1 MHHKLERRLLI
12 YTPLALLCCLA
23 GIWLGVAAAVWSFV
37 QVVLSSS
44 PIGLGHRRRISP
56 AVYPS
61 SNRRQDMGVFSRMTD
76 IINSNIN
83 SMLDQ
88 AEDPQ
93 KMIRLII
100 QEMEDTLVE
109 VRSSS
114 ARVLADR
121 KAAARRLEQIN
132 SEAAAWE
139 DKARLAV
146 SKGRED
152 LARAALQE
160 KHAIEEEVAVVEAE
174 LQATD
179 EHIAQLNEEVGQ
191 LQQKLTDARAKQK
204 ALLMRSKT
212 VESRI
217 KVKRQMQREKLDD
230 AFQRF
235 EHFERRMDNLEGQL
249 EAMDIGREVPPD
261 LAAEIDA
268 LQEDERINDE
278 LQRLKSELGEG
289 DDVQ

>member
-1 MHHKLERRLLI
+1 M
-12 YTPLALLCCLA
+12 
-23 GIWLGVAAAVWSFV
+23 GI
-37 QVVLSSS
+37 
-44 PIGLGHRRRISP
+44 
-56 AVYPS
+56 
-61 SNRRQDMGVFSRMTD
+61 FSRMTD

-83 SMLDQ
+83 SLLDQ
-88 AEDPQ
+88 AEDPE

-121 KAAARRLEQIN
+121 KTAARRLEQVQE
-132 SEAAAWE
+132 EADSWE
-139 DKARLAV
+139 EKAKLAI

-160 KHAIEEEVAVVEAE
+160 KHAIEDELATVAAE
-174 LQATD
+174 LKATD
-179 EHIAQLNEEVGQ
+179 EHIAQLNEEVSQ
-191 LQQKLTDARAKQK
+191 LQQKLTDAKAKQK
-204 ALLMRSKT
+204 ALMMRSKT

-217 KVKRQMQREKLDD
+217 KVKRQMHREALDG

-235 EHFERRMDNLEGQL
+235 EHFERRMDTLESQL
-249 EAMDIGREVPPD
+249 ESMDVGRDVPPD

-268 LQEDERINDE
+268 LEENERISDE
-278 LQRLKSELGEG
+278 LARLKSSMDGKPE
-289 DDVQ
+289 QS

>member
-1 MHHKLERRLLI
+1 M
-12 YTPLALLCCLA
+12 
-23 GIWLGVAAAVWSFV
+23 GI
-37 QVVLSSS
+37 
-44 PIGLGHRRRISP
+44 
-56 AVYPS
+56 
-61 SNRRQDMGVFSRMTD
+61 FSRMTD

-88 AEDPQ
+88 AEDPE

-121 KAAARRLEQIN
+121 KTAARSLEQVQA
-132 SEAAAWE
+132 EAESWE
-139 DKARLAV
+139 EKAKLAIT
-146 SKGRED
+146 KGRED

-160 KHAIEEEVAVVEAE
+160 KHAIEEEVRVVEAE
-174 LQATD
+174 LAATD
-179 EHIAQLNEEVGQ
+179 EHIAQLNQEVGQ
-191 LQQKLTDARAKQK
+191 LQQKLTDAKAKQK
-204 ALLMRSKT
+204 ALMMRSKT

-217 KVKRQMQREKLDD
+217 KVKRQMHREALDG

-235 EHFERRMDNLEGQL
+235 DHFERRMDNMESQL
-249 EAMDIGREVPPD
+249 ESMDVGRDVPPD

-268 LQEDERINDE
+268 LAEDERISDDLE
-278 LQRLKSELGEG
+278 RLKSEMSGKPE
-289 DDVQ
+289 QS

>member
-1 MHHKLERRLLI
+1 M
-12 YTPLALLCCLA
+12 
-23 GIWLGVAAAVWSFV
+23 GI
-37 QVVLSSS
+37 
-44 PIGLGHRRRISP
+44 
-56 AVYPS
+56 
-61 SNRRQDMGVFSRMTD
+61 FSRMTD

-121 KAAARRLEQIN
+121 KAAARRLEQL
-132 SEAAAWE
+132 EAEGASWE
-139 DKARLAV
+139 SKARLAI

-160 KHAIEEEVAVVEAE
+160 KRAIEEEQAAIQSE
-174 LQATD
+174 LEATD
-179 EHIAQLNEEVGQ
+179 EHITQLNVEVAQ
-191 LQQKLTDARAKQK
+191 LQQKLSEAKAKQK
-204 ALLMRSKT
+204 AMLMRTKT

-217 KVKRQMQREKLDD
+217 KVKRQFQREALDN

-249 EAMDIGREVPPD
+249 ESMDIGREVPQD
-261 LAAEIDA
+261 LVAEIDA
-268 LQEDERINDE
+268 LQDDEQINDE
-278 LQRLKSELGEG
+278 LQRLKTEMGS
-289 DDVQ
+289 

>member
-1 MHHKLERRLLI
+1 M
-12 YTPLALLCCLA
+12 
-23 GIWLGVAAAVWSFV
+23 GI
-37 QVVLSSS
+37 
-44 PIGLGHRRRISP
+44 
-56 AVYPS
+56 
-61 SNRRQDMGVFSRMTD
+61 FSRMTD

-88 AEDPQ
+88 AEDPE

-121 KAAARRLEQIN
+121 KAAARRLEQVRD
-132 SEAAAWE
+132 EARSWE

-146 SKGRED
+146 SKNRED

-160 KHAIEEEVAVVEAE
+160 KRAIEEEVAIVTAE
-174 LQATD
+174 LEATD
-179 EHIAQLNEEVGQ
+179 EHIAQLNDEVAK

-204 ALLMRSKT
+204 AMLMRSQT

-217 KVKRQMQREKLDD
+217 KVKRQMQRDALDN
-230 AFQRF
+230 AFTRF
-235 EHFERRMDNLEGQL
+235 EYFERRMDNLESQL
-249 EAMDIGREVPPD
+249 ESMDLGRDVAPD
-261 LAAEIDA
+261 LATEIDA
-268 LQEDERINDE
+268 LQEDAQINEE
-278 LQRLKSELGEG
+278 LERLKAEMHRPG
-289 DDVQ
+289 DN

>member
-1 MHHKLERRLLI
+1 M
-12 YTPLALLCCLA
+12 
-23 GIWLGVAAAVWSFV
+23 GI
-37 QVVLSSS
+37 
-44 PIGLGHRRRISP
+44 
-56 AVYPS
+56 
-61 SNRRQDMGVFSRMTD
+61 FSRMSD

-83 SMLDQ
+83 ALLDQ
-88 AEDPQ
+88 AEDPE

-121 KAAARRLEQIN
+121 KAAARRVDQLAE
-132 SEAAAWE
+132 EARRWE
-139 DKARLAV
+139 DKARLAI

-160 KHAIEEEVAVVEAE
+160 KRQIEEELDAVQGE
-174 LQATD
+174 LAATD
-179 EHIAQLNEEVGQ
+179 EHIEQLNEEIAK
-191 LQQKLTDARAKQK
+191 LQHKLNDAKAKKK

-217 KVKRQMQREKLDD
+217 KVKRQVNREALDE
-230 AFQRF
+230 AFGRF
-235 EHFERRMDNLEGQL
+235 EHFERRMDNLESQL
-249 EAMDIGREVPPD
+249 DAMDLGRDVEQS

-268 LQEDERINDE
+268 LAQDESINAE
-278 LQRLKSELGEG
+278 LDRLRSELRKGPGEA
-289 DDVQ
+289 

>member
-1 MHHKLERRLLI
+1 
-12 YTPLALLCCLA
+12 
-23 GIWLGVAAAVWSFV
+23 
-37 QVVLSSS
+37 
-44 PIGLGHRRRISP
+44 
-56 AVYPS
+56 
-61 SNRRQDMGVFSRMTD
+61 MTD

-83 SMLDQ
+83 SLLDQ
-88 AEDPQ
+88 AEDPE

-121 KAAARRLEQIN
+121 KTAARRLEQVQE
-132 SEAAAWE
+132 EADSWE
-139 DKARLAV
+139 EKAKLAI

-160 KHAIEEEVAVVEAE
+160 KHAIEDELATVAAE
-174 LQATD
+174 LKATD
-179 EHIAQLNEEVGQ
+179 DHIAQLNEEVSQ
-191 LQQKLTDARAKQK
+191 LQQKLTDAKAKQK
-204 ALLMRSKT
+204 ALMMRSKT

-217 KVKRQMQREKLDD
+217 KVKRQMHREALDG

-235 EHFERRMDNLEGQL
+235 EHFERRMDTLESQL
-249 EAMDIGREVPPD
+249 ESMDVGRDVPPD

-268 LQEDERINDE
+268 LEENERISDE
-278 LQRLKSELGEG
+278 LARLKSSMDGKPE
-289 DDVQ
+289 QS

>member
-1 MHHKLERRLLI
+1 M
-12 YTPLALLCCLA
+12 
-23 GIWLGVAAAVWSFV
+23 GI
-37 QVVLSSS
+37 
-44 PIGLGHRRRISP
+44 
-56 AVYPS
+56 
-61 SNRRQDMGVFSRMTD
+61 FSRMTD
-76 IINSNIN
+76 IINSNLN
-83 SMLDQ
+83 AMLDQ
-88 AEDPQ
+88 AEDPE

-114 ARVLADR
+114 ARVLAER
-121 KAAARRLEQIN
+121 KTAARHLEQVRD
-132 SEAAAWE
+132 EATSWE
-139 DKARLAV
+139 GKARLAI

-160 KHAIEEEVAVVEAE
+160 KQAIEDEIALVGAE

-179 EHIAQLNEEVGQ
+179 EHIAQLNEEVSK
-191 LQQKLTDARAKQK
+191 LQQKLSDARAKQK
-204 ALLMRSKT
+204 ALLMRERT

-249 EAMDIGREVPPD
+249 EAMDVGHEASPD

-268 LQEDERINDE
+268 LAEDERINDE
-278 LQRLKSELGEG
+278 LERLKSELGEPG
-289 DDVQ
+289 ESR

>member
-1 MHHKLERRLLI
+1 
-12 YTPLALLCCLA
+12 
-23 GIWLGVAAAVWSFV
+23 
-37 QVVLSSS
+37 
-44 PIGLGHRRRISP
+44 
-56 AVYPS
+56 
-61 SNRRQDMGVFSRMTD
+61 MTD

-121 KAAARRLEQIN
+121 KTAARRLEQVQT
-132 SEAAAWE
+132 EAAAWE
-139 DKARLAV
+139 DKARLAI

-160 KHAIEEEVAVVEAE
+160 KQAIEEEVSLVEAE

-179 EHIAQLNEEVGQ
+179 EHITQLNEEVSQ

-204 ALLMRSKT
+204 ALMMRSQT

-249 EAMDIGREVPPD
+249 EAMDVGREVSPD

-278 LQRLKSELGEG
+278 LQRLKTELGQEP
-289 DDVQ
+289 DK

>member
-1 MHHKLERRLLI
+1 M
-12 YTPLALLCCLA
+12 
-23 GIWLGVAAAVWSFV
+23 GI
-37 QVVLSSS
+37 
-44 PIGLGHRRRISP
+44 
-56 AVYPS
+56 
-61 SNRRQDMGVFSRMTD
+61 FSRMTD

-83 SMLDQ
+83 AMLDQ
-88 AEDPQ
+88 AEDPE

-121 KAAARRLEQIN
+121 KAAARRLEQV
-132 SEAAAWE
+132 EAEALAWE
-139 DKARLAV
+139 DKARLAI

-160 KHAIEEEVAVVEAE
+160 KRAIEEEVASVETE

-179 EHIAQLNEEVGQ
+179 EHIAQLNDEVSQ
-191 LQQKLTDARAKQK
+191 LQQKLSDARAKQK
-204 ALLMRSKT
+204 AMLMRSKT

-217 KVKRQMQREKLDD
+217 KVKRQIQREALDG

-235 EHFERRMDNLEGQL
+235 EHFERRMDNLESQL
-249 EAMDIGREVPPD
+249 ESMDMGRDVPPD

-268 LQEDERINDE
+268 LHEDERISEE
-278 LQRLKSELGEG
+278 LERLRAELEVR
-289 DDVQ
+289 DAQQS